1 MIPTMILF
9 GLVSGR
15 WWKSA
20 LVAAAIL
27 WPTLLWAGGVIT
39 TPGEAIAAAVL
50 GVLNS
55 AVGVG
60 AHQLVLGLVRVGRRH
75 WRRSAAAR

>member
-1 MIPTMILF
+1 M
-9 GLVSGR
+9 
-15 WWKSA
+15 A
-20 LVAAAIL
+20 QAIL
-27 WPTLLWAGGVIT
+27 WPTLLWAEDVIT

-60 AHQLVLGLVRVGRRH
+60 AHQLVLGLVRVARH
-75 WRRSAAAR
+75 HWHRSAPAR